1 VFTQVSGSLHIEI
14 VESYDQIK
22 MTGSRQVGDGVDDVW
37 PPAKVRHMEE
47 FINVFAR
54 PRFILILIIREEDD
68 V

>member
-1 VFTQVSGSLHIEI
+1 
-14 VESYDQIK
+14 